1 MSGPRCSLPVVEWDY
16 DVMGMPTS
24 ATRVCGAELYV
35 NWAFSV
41 PVAGMEDE
49 AVNGDDVP
57 NCAVSS
63 SWRLECVEG
72 HTVVTSDGSRD
83 NAEDFD
89 GPVVLGALFGIQ
101 VRPGDA

>member
-16 DVMGMPTS
+16 DVTGMPTS
-24 ATRVCGAELYV
+24 APRVCGAELYV
-35 NWAFSV
+35 NWALSV
-41 PVAGMEDE
+41 PVAGIEDE
-49 AVNGDDVP
+49 SLNGDDVSAY
-57 NCAVSS
+57 AVTS

-72 HTVVTSDGSRD
+72 HTLATSDGSRD

-101 VRPGDA
+101 ATPGDA